1 MNEELMNIISYQIWT
16 DSTAVYPEAN
26 LSTEREFNY
35 LQHGAAGET
44 GETSGYWKKLIRA
57 EVVSLDR
64 FSKLA
69 ALEIQHRQKL
79 LAEMGDEL
87 WYLARKCTA
96 MGLTLEEL
104 ADLNVA
110 KLEQRKA
117 EGQLGAITR

>member
-1 MNEELMNIISYQIWT
+1 MNIISYQIWT
-16 DSTAVYPEAN
+16 DTTAVYPESN
-26 LSTEREFNY
+26 CSTEREFNY

-64 FSKLA
+64 GR
-69 ALEIQHRQKL
+69 ALHELDVEHRVKL

-87 WYLARKCTA
+87 WYLTRKCTA
-96 MGLTLEEL
+96 MGITLEEL

-110 KLEQRKA
+110 KLEKRKA
-117 EGQLGAITR
+117 EGQLGSITR